1 MNKPQQKHAPELT
14 VRGMILGA
22 AITVV
27 FMAANVYL
35 GLKTGM
41 TFSSSIPAAVISMSV
56 LRVLGSSGI
65 LENNI
70 VQTQA
75 SAAGTL
81 CNVILVLPGLIL
93 IGYWQHFPLW
103 QTLAV
108 CLLGGLLGVA
118 YSVPLRR
125 VMVVKSDLPFP
136 EGVAA
141 AEVLKAGHKGDAGG
155 GDGGESGLRELGISA
170 GVAALLNL
178 VTTGFKLLPEKLA
191 GSAVFGPAVFT
202 IGGSLSL
209 ALIGVGY
216 LVRIGA
222 CLALCLGLFIAWG
235 IAVPLLMTLHPSP
248 SGATAAAAEDV
259 WSGKVRLIGAGIIAT
274 GGLWTVVTL
283 VRPMIESIRS
293 ALQADGGI
301 THRQDRDIPMTWV
314 GAGIAALCL
323 FTAGLFTWFADGAD
337 FGVWPV
343 LAITLLTAV
352 LGLLMATAC
361 GYMAALLGSSCSP
374 VSGIGI
380 LSTILVAAG
389 FAFAFP
395 HASTGS
401 HGRFI
406 VALTLFMTSI
416 IVTTASIANDNL
428 QDLKTG
434 NLVGAVPWRQQV
446 ALIIGVA
453 VGAIT
458 IAPVLDL
465 LYEAYGF
472 AGSVPRPGMNPQ
484 DAMAAPQAA
493 LMTQIA
499 NGIVHRQLDWTMVFI
514 GAGLGVGL
522 VALESWLRSKGY
534 SLPALTVGIG
544 MYLPSSVSVTI
555 AIGGMVGWATERAV
569 RGRAGGKG
577 ASPGCA
583 DCVGFPR
590 GRKPGRR
597 PRRGIRCDGG

>member
-178 VTTGFKLLPEKLA
+178 ITTGFRLLPEKLA

-323 FTAGLFTWFADGAD
+323 FTAGLFAWFADGAD
-337 FGVWPV
+337 FGV
-343 LAITLLTAV
+343 LARPCHYASDRGSRAADGYGLRLYGCTARLV
-352 LGLLMATAC
+352 VQSGLGHRDTEHDPC
-361 GYMAALLGSSCSP
+361 G
-374 VSGIGI
+374 
-380 LSTILVAAG
+380 
-389 FAFAFP
+389 
-395 HASTGS
+395 
-401 HGRFI
+401 GRFCLRFSPRFHGQPWPLYRR
-406 VALTLFMTSI
+406 VDT
-416 IVTTASIANDNL
+416 VH
-428 QDLKTG
+428 DL
-434 NLVGAVPWRQQV
+434 NHRH
-446 ALIIGVA
+446 
-453 VGAIT
+453 
-458 IAPVLDL
+458 
-465 LYEAYGF
+465 
-472 AGSVPRPGMNPQ
+472 
-484 DAMAAPQAA
+484 
-493 LMTQIA
+493 
-499 NGIVHRQLDWTMVFI
+499 NGLHR
-514 GAGLGVGL
+514 
-522 VALESWLRSKGY
+522 
-534 SLPALTVGIG
+534 
-544 MYLPSSVSVTI
+544 
-555 AIGGMVGWATERAV
+555 ER
-569 RGRAGGKG
+569 
-577 ASPGCA
+577 
-583 DCVGFPR
+583 
-590 GRKPGRR
+590 
-597 PRRGIRCDGG
+597 